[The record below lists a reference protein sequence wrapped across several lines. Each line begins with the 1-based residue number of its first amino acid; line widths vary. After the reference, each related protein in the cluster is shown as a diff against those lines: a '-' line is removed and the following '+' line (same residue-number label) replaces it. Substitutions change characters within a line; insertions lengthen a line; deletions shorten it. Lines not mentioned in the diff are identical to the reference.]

1 MSIIPPMKNLVLRV
15 GVIVGGALVTACSL
29 IDGEQS
35 APSYAEMWQ
44 QQQMNEQRSRIANDF
59 AKWQQAL
66 AVTVRA
72 EFSRVR
78 GDCCC
83 TGAELEPLKTVKVGK
98 AEFGELMS
106 ILQQAEAPPA
116 VDMDVYA
123 PMSRAP
129 QSADTHHPVHVV
141 GPPFII
147 NDALRLYDATG
158 KCVFELKLYTSIGR
172 KSDVPQL
179 RRQDRERFTTHLIL
193 PDAEVDKFLNLPS
206 YQAFV
211 KQRKDAF
218 SKNNEPRMRKDVR
231 NGKATEEDIELCRPH
246 AEDILL
252 KPKKSTP

>member
-1 MSIIPPMKNLVLRV
+1 MKNMWTRM
-15 GVIVGGALVTACSL
+15 GVILGGALVTACSL
-29 IDGEQS
+29 MDGEQT
-35 APSYAEMWQ
+35 APSYAEQWQ
-44 QQQMNEQRSRIANDF
+44 QRQMNEQRSHIANDF
-59 AKWQQAL
+59 AKWQKAL
-66 AVTVRA
+66 AVAVRA

-98 AEFGELMS
+98 AEFAELMR

-123 PMSRAP
+123 PLSRAP
-129 QSADTHHPVHVV
+129 QSSDAHHPVHVV
-141 GPPFII
+141 GPHFII

-158 KCVFELKLYTSIGR
+158 KCVYELSLHTSIGR

-193 PDAEVDKFLNLPS
+193 PDAEVDKFLALPS
-206 YQAFV
+206 YLAFITER
-211 KQRKDAF
+211 QEAF
-218 SKNNEPRMRKDVR
+218 RKNNEPRMRKDVR
-231 NGKATEEDIELCRPH
+231 NGKATEADIERCRPH

-252 KPKKSTP
+252 KPKNHTP